1 MRPNFIITVV
11 NRKGHLL
18 YYVNG
23 EFEQSSDSGEYNTTI
38 KEIVND
44 LIDRFGDVNIEIKT
58 R

>member
-1 MRPNFIITVV
+1 MKPKFVITVV
-11 NRKGHLL
+11 NKRGHLL

-23 EFEQSSDSGEYNTTI
+23 EFEQSSDSNEYNATI

-44 LIDRFGDVNIEIKT
+44 IIDRFGDVDIEIKT